1 MIPSQ
6 IPAHPQPLNIS
17 QARSTLSP
25 EEFRLRLRSHLQS
38 NPNVTLAQVAHQI
51 KVSRQYVSQLV
62 GRLNRPNAASPL
74 FFRMAPKT
82 EQARQKL
89 PEMRARVAR
98 GDSAEQAAAKLGIS
112 VNRAYYLGFRS
123 KDSKPTH
130 AQGRPGC
137 NCARCRK
144 AHGLAIPRTRTS
156 ERLRAEIV
164 DLLAWSDP
172 FTAEALAQ
180 SEVARL
186 LGTNQSVVSRVA
198 RGVSQ

>member
-1 MIPSQ
+1 MASFQ
-6 IPAHPQPLNIS
+6 IPAYSQPLSIA
-17 QARSTLSP
+17 QARADLPP
-25 EEFRLRLRSHLQS
+25 EQFRQRLRDHLKA
-38 NPNVTLAQVAHQI
+38 NPGLTLAQVAHQL

-62 GRLNRPNAASPL
+62 GKLNRPNAASPL

-123 KDSKPTH
+123 KTIRKQHGS
-130 AQGRPGC
+130 RS
-137 NCARCRK
+137 NCACWRCRK
-144 AHGLAIPRTRTS
+144 AHGLVIPRMRIN
-156 ERLRAEIV
+156 EKFRAEIM
-164 DLLAWSDP
+164 DLLVWSDP
-172 FTAEALAQ
+172 FTAEELTQ

-186 LGTNQSVVSRVA
+186 LGTNQSAVSRVA